1 MTVTKKTLE
10 IKEYF
15 LPDFWNETALKSL
28 QFRFQKIN
36 QVSFVAII
44 SFSFLLSLSQSLLL
58 FLLFSYYLFD
68 YIFNL
73 LFMIII
79 LLFYYLFFP
88 FFHFVFQVHFCS
100 IFFICFLF
108 WHFSFLVLQMSP
120 SDASFACYYFYFYP
134 YMPLVNSP
142 RRTPRPSA
150 LPGNFMSLYLSLG
163 LGLCLYYGTWAGQ
176 FHFSPPLYHLIGHL
190 ASEPWA

>member
-1 MTVTKKTLE
+1 M
-10 IKEYF
+10 
-15 LPDFWNETALKSL
+15 PDFWNETALKSL

-44 SFSFLLSLSQSLLL
+44 SFSFLFSLSQSLLL

-73 LFMIII
+73 LFIIII
-79 LLFYYLFFP
+79 LLFYYLFFSFLFILYFKFTFVP
-88 FFHFVFQVHFCS
+88 F
-100 IFFICFLF
+100 FFICFLF
-108 WHFSFLVLQMSP
+108 CHFSFLVLQMSP
-120 SDASFACYYFYFYP
+120 SGASFACYYFYFYP
-134 YMPLVNSP
+134 YLPLVNSP

-163 LGLCLYYGTWAGQ
+163 LCLYSGSWAGQ
-176 FHFSPPLYHLIGHL
+176 FHFSPPLYHLIGHP
-190 ASEPWA
+190 ASEHWA